1 MEGPAIVF
9 LFLFF
14 IGIAVLFRLAAG
26 SMDGNRVD
34 DYVRSRGG
42 KLISKHWSPFGRGW
56 FGEKD
61 SRIYEIE
68 YIDADGNRHQATC
81 KTSMLSGVY
90 LTEDRIVGRVSQK
103 EIRKNKRKEAH
114 SVNERDYVES
124 HETNDTHAADIDE
137 LTMENLQLQEEI
149 RQLKENIRRYENDNT

>member
-1 MEGPAIVF
+1 MEGPAVVF
-9 LFLFF
+9 LFLFA

-90 LTEDRIVGRVSQK
+90 MTEDRIVGR
-103 EIRKNKRKEAH
+103 EEAY

-124 HETNDTHAADIDE
+124 HETKDTHAADIDE

-149 RQLKENIRRYENDNT
+149 RQLKETIQRYENDNT

>member
-1 MEGPAIVF
+1 MEGPAVVF
-9 LFLFF
+9 LFLFA
-14 IGIAVLFRLAAG
+14 IGIAVFFRLAAG

-42 KLISKHWSPFGRGW
+42 KLINKQWSPFGRGW

-90 LTEDRIVGRVSQK
+90 MTEDHVVGRVSQK
-103 EIRKNKRKEAH
+103 EIRKNKRKEA
-114 SVNERDYVES
+114 SVES